1 MTFEIVNQKKK
12 KFLEN
17 EFFVRFPVDTQTCR
31 YHIWP
36 MMNRLDEIK
45 LKFMVEQNPKVTG
58 NNLDYDLTVDFSQA
72 AESWYWKNANN
83 NVSRIWF
90 QMELKRKPWKYF
102 IESFLPSGLFVIM
115 SWVLNDI
122 FNQS

>member
-1 MTFEIVNQKKK
+1 
-12 KFLEN
+12 
-17 EFFVRFPVDTQTCR
+17 
-31 YHIWP
+31 

-58 NNLDYDLTVDFSQA
+58 NNLDYDLKVDFSQA